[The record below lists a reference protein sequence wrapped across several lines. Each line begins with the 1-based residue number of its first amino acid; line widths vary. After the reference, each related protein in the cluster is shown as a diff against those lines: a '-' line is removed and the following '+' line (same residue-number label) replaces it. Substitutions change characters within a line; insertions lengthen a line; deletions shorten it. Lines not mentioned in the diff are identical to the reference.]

1 VVHPA
6 ADLVQ
11 FIQRREISAYEQ
23 RVARAAYAYG
33 VDLRR
38 SGWLDHS
45 TLGDPLMR
53 AVDRRWNNLVA
64 GLQAEVLAPP
74 SLPVPTSLME
84 HVLSIAKLLRAPV
97 PTLRLL
103 HDLAPDQTRWPP
115 VTPVGTTKGGIH
127 WLILDARTLLAEG
140 EERRAFLLGSALG
153 HLQCD
158 HGPLFAA
165 HLVAFRA
172 GRTLGVV
179 RRLLSPWS
187 RVAVFSADRAGL
199 LAAGSLEVAIDIL
212 RSSELDTP
220 SFFPPTP
227 ALRVREIA
235 LEEFDRSSVVARLRA
250 LQARATD
257 RNEQPSAVPD
267 EPRDS
272 ETSDTDAGE
281 DGEDAANTIDPNTDL
296 DDALKDA
303 WSLAR
308 CDERLTRRLGLL

>member
-1 VVHPA
+1 MVHPA

-53 AVDRRWNNLVA
+53 AVDRRWNTLA
-64 GLQAEVLAPP
+64 AWLQQELLAPP
-74 SLPVPTSLME
+74 SLPVPIALME
-84 HVLSIAKLLRAPV
+84 HVLSIARLLRAPV

-103 HDLAPDQTRWPP
+103 RGSVPDQPKWPP
-115 VTPVGTTKGGIH
+115 VTPLGTTKGGMH
-127 WLILDARTLLAEG
+127 WLVLDGKTLMAESTS
-140 EERRAFLLGSALG
+140 RRAFLLGAGLG

-172 GRTLGVV
+172 RRTFGLV

-199 LAAGSLEVAIDIL
+199 LAAGSLEVAIDAM
-212 RSSELDTP
+212 RSSASDVP
-220 SFFPPTP
+220 VFFPPTP
-227 ALRVREIA
+227 DLGIRETA
-235 LEEFDRSSVVARLRA
+235 LEEFNRSAVVARLRA
-250 LQARATD
+250 LRARAADKDHQSSAVADEPPDSTADETRTEHLGEKSAKTDETDTD
-257 RNEQPSAVPD
+257 R
-267 EPRDS
+267 
-272 ETSDTDAGE
+272 
-281 DGEDAANTIDPNTDL
+281 
-296 DDALKDA
+296 DDAIDDA

-308 CDERLTRRLGLL
+308 CDERLTRRLGLI